1 MLTSNRLTTT
11 CRSRFLLCFFAVI
24 AIAIKE
30 NWSLHI
36 FMTNRRF
43 LFLELFLINW
53 QGTVSFEM
61 IYCIFLLWYFCRDIM
76 KIILW
81 CNSIQL
87 NWPPN
92 GRQLKKVFPLA
103 SSTANIF
110 WNLNYFYS
118 IIIKILILF
127 YVFKFLR
134 NIILIFSSLSSL
146 ICAAHNE
153 ERVCNQSVNLL
164 CCTRNECP
172 LMNLSLPFFALSRI
186 KIIIYRRFFL
196 HYSMKVECSANEI

>member
-1 MLTSNRLTTT
+1 
-11 CRSRFLLCFFAVI
+11 
-24 AIAIKE
+24 
-30 NWSLHI
+30 
-36 FMTNRRF
+36 
-43 LFLELFLINW
+43 
-53 QGTVSFEM
+53 M
-61 IYCIFLLWYFCRDIM
+61 IYCIFLLWYFCRNIM

-103 SSTANIF
+103 SSNANIF
-110 WNLNYFYS
+110 WNLNYFCS

-172 LMNLSLPFFALSRI
+172 LMNLSLPFFRIVSNKNNNLSPL
-186 KIIIYRRFFL
+186 FL